1 MKWVISMAKKIII
14 VGSGITAITAIKS
27 IREID
32 LDSDIYLIGEEKFYP
47 YTRIKLSKSLFDN
60 LEENNILI
68 QKKEWYEQNN
78 VKILINT
85 KVVKID
91 SNTHEVSL
99 CNGSKLSYDKLLIA
113 NGASNNVPP
122 IDGINMDGVYTLR
135 GLNDALNI
143 KERLDAG
150 ANVIVLGGGI
160 LGLEMAFILHQH
172 NIKVTIV
179 ELCPRLMPRQLDDKA
194 SAILKSKI
202 KTCGIQIL
210 TSTAVNKIIGTNN
223 KVEGILIDD
232 NVELK
237 CDIVIYSTGIKPNMD
252 LISDTDIERDRG
264 ILVNNK
270 METNIKDIY
279 AAGDI
284 AEFDNQVIGLWNIA
298 IAQGK
303 VAGYNLSGRD
313 AVYEKITP
321 VTMLNAFGISLFS
334 MGCIE
339 ESKDTKI
346 LLYEDIN
353 GTSYKKIFIKSN
365 KIIGAIVIGDARRSP
380 LLKSAIEK
388 ELPLDGINL
397 STIAVDELLDKLK
410 R

>member
-1 MKWVISMAKKIII
+1 MAKKIII

-32 LDSDIYLIGEEKFYP
+32 LDSEIYLIGEENFYP
-47 YTRIKLSKSLFDN
+47 YTRIKLSKSLFNN

-85 KVVKID
+85 KVVSID
-91 SNTHEVSL
+91 STSHEVSL
-99 CNGSKLSYDKLLIA
+99 FDGSKLSYDKLLLA

-122 IDGINMDGVYTLR
+122 IDGINMNGVYTLR

-143 KERLDAG
+143 KENLNDG

-172 NIKVTIV
+172 NIKVTII

-194 SAILKSKI
+194 SEILKSKI
-202 KTCGIQIL
+202 QDCGIQIL
-210 TSTAVNKIIGTNN
+210 TNTGVNKIIGTDN
-223 KVEGILIDD
+223 KVEGILTNDD
-232 NVELK
+232 VELK
-237 CDIVIYSTGIKPNMD
+237 CDIVIHSTGIKPNMD
-252 LISDTDIERDRG
+252 LILNTDIKKERG

-284 AEFDNQVIGLWNIA
+284 AEFENQVIGLWNIA
-298 IAQGK
+298 MSQGK
-303 VAGYNLSGRD
+303 VAGYNISGHD
-313 AVYEKITP
+313 AIYEKITP

-339 ESKDTKI
+339 ESPSTKV

-353 GTSYKKIFIKSN
+353 GVGYKKIFIKSN

-388 ELPLDGINL
+388 ELPLDEINL
-397 STIAVDELLDKLK
+397 SSITVDELLDKLK
-410 R
+410 K